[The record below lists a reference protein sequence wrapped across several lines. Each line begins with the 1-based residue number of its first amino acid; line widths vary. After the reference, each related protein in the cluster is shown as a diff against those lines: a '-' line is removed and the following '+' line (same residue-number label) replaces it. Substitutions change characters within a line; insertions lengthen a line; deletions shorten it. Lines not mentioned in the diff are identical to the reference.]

1 MIGVGLVFLSGCS
14 APPLVTATP
23 APTLAVTPSPSP
35 SPTPFP
41 AEALS
46 QTLEQLFQDAFSPA
60 LPEQHPANLFD
71 PTSPWNFFDAE
82 EADRLWLLTYAED
95 LAQQMDA
102 AARAAADALAQSLGL
117 QPQLELSVTGLN
129 WQMCA
134 ALLQLSDSP
143 QAAQA
148 AVKAALSFEG
158 TVSPG
163 TDVLPISICIQ
174 PLPYQ
179 EALQAASGS
188 QSAFSSGQFLYAYLY
203 TVYDESMT
211 ELDYVQPE
219 PEGNLATGIVWPLAQ
234 HTRLRKTWFAARD
247 DGARKHTGT
256 DIWAPADT
264 PIYSCTDGT
273 VTFVGAGEGSGN
285 TVIVTDAYGYEFHY
299 YHMIRV
305 SDFLTV
311 GQQVA
316 AGQLIGH
323 VATRGTAIWII
334 YFVYPIPEVCYKS
347 LSIFRGG
354 RTFNLPAKICPT
366 LGLFP
371 SSGTRGLLVAVCGA
385 RGGGGWCAAGPHLGP
400 RPAGRAGFPRCGQ
413 ARSAPPP
420 PPGPQTAPFP

>member
-1 MIGVGLVFLSGCS
+1 MGLQRLAFPNASCYDMHMRKISCFQILCMIGVGLVFLSGCS

-41 AEALS
+41 AEELS

-82 EADRLWLLTYAED
+82 EADRLWLLTYAEGLTQQLED
-95 LAQQMDA
+95 AAQQA
-102 AARAAADALAQSLGL
+102 ANSLAQSLGL

-323 VATRGTAIWII
+323 VGNTGN
-334 YFVYPIPEVCYKS
+334 S
-347 LSIFRGG
+347 DLDHLHLSI
-354 RTFNLPAKICPT
+354 LSPE
-366 LGLFP
+366 GLFINP
-371 SSGTRGLLVAVCGA
+371 YPYLEAVE
-385 RGGGGWCAAGPHLGP
+385 P
-400 RPAGRAGFPRCGQ
+400 
-413 ARSAPPP
+413 
-420 PPGPQTAPFP
+420 

>member
-1 MIGVGLVFLSGCS
+1 MCKTSFFRFLCLVCAGLICLSGCS
-14 APPLVTATP
+14 AAPLVSATP
-23 APTLAVTPSPSP
+23 APTLAATPSPSP

-41 AEALS
+41 AEELS
-46 QTLEQLFQDAFSPA
+46 QTLQALFLEAFPA
-60 LPEQHPANLFD
+60 SLPEQYPANLFD
-71 PTSPWNFFDAE
+71 STEPWSFFDAE
-82 EADRLWLLTYAED
+82 EADRLWLLTYAQG
-95 LAQQMDA
+95 LTQQMDA
-102 AARAAADALAQSLGL
+102 AAQEAAEALAQSLGL

-163 TDVLPISICIQ
+163 TDVLPISIRIQ

-179 EALQAASGS
+179 QALQAASGS

-203 TVYDESMT
+203 TVYDENMV

-219 PEGNLATGIVWPLAQ
+219 PEGNLATGIVWPLAE

-273 VTFVGAGEGSGN
+273 VTFVGAGGGSGN
-285 TVIVTDAYGYEFHY
+285 TVIVTDEYGYEFHY

-305 SDFLTV
+305 SDFLTT

-316 AGQLIGH
+316 AGELIGH
-323 VATRGTAIWII
+323 VGNTGN
-334 YFVYPIPEVCYKS
+334 S
-347 LSIFRGG
+347 DLDHLHLSIL
-354 RTFNLPAKICPT
+354 TPE
-366 LGLFP
+366 GLFVNP
-371 SSGTRGLLVAVCGA
+371 YPYLEAVE
-385 RGGGGWCAAGPHLGP
+385 P
-400 RPAGRAGFPRCGQ
+400 
-413 ARSAPPP
+413 
-420 PPGPQTAPFP
+420 